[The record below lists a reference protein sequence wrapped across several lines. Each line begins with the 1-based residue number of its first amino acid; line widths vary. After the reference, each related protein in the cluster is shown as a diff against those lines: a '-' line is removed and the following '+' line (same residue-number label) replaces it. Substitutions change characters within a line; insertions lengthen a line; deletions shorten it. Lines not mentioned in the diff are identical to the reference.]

1 MRTIL
6 SQSAPPPIALGEDA
20 DLFVEEGEARARKR
34 GREIAYHTRQIPK
47 LRLLGMAL
55 LAMVALAHDC
65 YIRGAEVTTWHRHAW
80 FAGAVSVYC
89 LVSWWVLRRFF
100 ARCQALNL
108 GTLFLVVDI
117 LWFATA
123 IWISGADR
131 SWLIFLLLVRVAD
144 QTNTSLRRVLIF
156 LHLSM
161 ASYGLV
167 LLAQL
172 VVDGRAPRLPLE
184 AAKLGVIY
192 ITGLYV
198 ATTARTAEVLRGR
211 TTRAIHVAQRLIQ
224 QLRTQSEALEKAH
237 GEAERAGRAKTAFL
251 GNMGHEL
258 RTPLTGVIGLTE
270 LVLDTDLTAEQREQL
285 TAVHRCGGD
294 LLRMVNDL
302 LDLARLESG
311 GLRLRDEAVDVPALL
326 REVAEELRPAAAA
339 KALAVVA
346 TAEIPVRL
354 RGDGGRL
361 RQVLVHLG
369 ANAVKFTARGQVTLS
384 ARLVALDTDRAE
396 LELSVSDTGI
406 GVAADKQAM
415 IFDAFSQAEESTQRK
430 HGGAGLGLA
439 LVGRLARLMNARVW
453 VDSPPGG
460 GARFS
465 LALSLPVDGGAP
477 VGLRTKPAADP
488 VDRSAAGS

>member
-1 MRTIL
+1 L
-6 SQSAPPPIALGEDA
+6 SEPAHPPIVLGDDA

-34 GREIAYHTRQIPK
+34 EREIRYHTRQIPG

-55 LAMVALAHDC
+55 LAVVALAHDH
-65 YIRGAEVTTWHRHAW
+65 YIRPGDITSASLERHAW

-89 LVSWWVLRRFF
+89 LGSWWVLRRFF
-100 ARCQALNL
+100 ARCKALHL

-117 LWFATA
+117 LWFASA
-123 IWISGADR
+123 IWISGGDR

-144 QTNTSLRRVLIF
+144 QTNTSLRRVLVF

-161 ASYGLV
+161 ASYLLV
-167 LLAQL
+167 LVAQR
-172 VVDGRAPRLPLE
+172 VIDGRPPRLPLE

-198 ATTARTAEVLRGR
+198 ATTARTAELLRGR

-237 GEAERAGRAKTAFL
+237 AEAERAGRAKTAFL
-251 GNMGHEL
+251 GNIGHEL
-258 RTPLTGVIGLTE
+258 RTPLTAVIGLTE
-270 LVLDTDLTAEQREQL
+270 LVLDSELDAEQRAQL
-285 TAVHRCGGD
+285 AAVGRCGGD

-311 GLRLRDEAVDVPALL
+311 GLRLRDEAVDVAALL
-326 REVAEELRPAAAA
+326 DALAAELRPAAEA
-339 KALAVVA
+339 KGLALVVA
-346 TAEIPVRL
+346 AEVPVRL
-354 RGDGGRL
+354 RGDGARL
-361 RQVLVHLG
+361 RQALGHLG

-384 ARLVALDTDRAE
+384 ARLVALDAERAE
-396 LELSVSDTGI
+396 LELSVTDTGI

-415 IFDAFSQAEESTQRK
+415 IFDAFSQVEESAQRK

-439 LVGRLARLMNARVW
+439 LVGHLARLMKARVW
-453 VDSPPGG
+453 VDSTPGG
-460 GARFS
+460 GARFA
-465 LALSLPVDGGAP
+465 LAVSLPVDRGQQAA
-477 VGLRTKPAADP
+477 GLRTTPADDRA
-488 VDRSAAGS
+488 DRSAAGS